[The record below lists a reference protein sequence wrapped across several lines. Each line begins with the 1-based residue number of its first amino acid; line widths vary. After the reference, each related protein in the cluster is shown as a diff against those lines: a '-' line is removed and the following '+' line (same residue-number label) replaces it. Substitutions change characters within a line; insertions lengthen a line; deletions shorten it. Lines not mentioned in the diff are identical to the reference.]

1 MGSSTSDKKIRIILL
16 SKSKL
21 FLGGLRKV
29 LEFETD
35 IEVAAETSGTGEL
48 NTCIKEYRPKAV
60 FIDNREGELDIQ
72 KLLRSK
78 IIRSGNIKTIV
89 FTDRD
94 AIATHAPNLIN
105 VNHETSTSELI
116 RLIRNGSDKE
126 TRPEKL
132 KLMELELAK
141 ITRTELR
148 IIKLIAAGVS
158 NKAIAEKLSISD
170 KTVKAHITNIF
181 EKLHIQNRYQL
192 MVFGRRNKK
201 NIELSV

>member
-1 MGSSTSDKKIRIILL
+1 MGSFTSDKKIRIVLL

-60 FIDNREGELDIQ
+60 FIDNREGEHDIQ

-132 KLMELELAK
+132 KLKELELAK
-141 ITRTELR
+141 ITRTEAR